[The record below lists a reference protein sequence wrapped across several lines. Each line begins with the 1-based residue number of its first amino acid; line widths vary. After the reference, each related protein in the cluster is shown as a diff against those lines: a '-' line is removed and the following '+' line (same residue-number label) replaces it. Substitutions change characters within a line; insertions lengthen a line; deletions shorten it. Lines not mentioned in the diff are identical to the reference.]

1 MTRKK
6 VLWLCSWYPN
16 RIDPFDGDFIQRH
29 ARAASLYE
37 NIHVLRVVADTTA
50 RPGSV
55 NIDVTGETNLT
66 EQIVYLGKGK
76 GLAGRLFFFF
86 RRNRL
91 CKQLLKKYLAEEGPP
106 ALVHVHVPYPA
117 GRFAVWLK
125 HKTGIPYVVTEH
137 WTIYQPGNLVP
148 YEHLSKHIRRTILQV
163 LKEAAIFLPVS
174 ADLGKLVARLVINR
188 PQQVLRNVVDTSVF
202 FYPVERKEIVNKVF
216 RFIHVSGMN
225 EQKNPAG
232 LLRAFAAAYRI
243 DPEMEL
249 LMVGNR
255 DQSMKNYAATLG
267 LPEGVIYFDG
277 EIPYKEVAVKMQE
290 SDALVLFSV
299 VENAPCVIS
308 EALCCGLPVVATRIG
323 GIPEMLD
330 GQNGMM
336 VTAGDEEALK
346 NALLHLKQNAGK
358 YNRAEIASTATTLYN
373 YQAVG
378 MEIAAIYKKVTG

>member
-37 NIHVLRVVADTTA
+37 NIHVIRVVADSAA
-50 RPGSV
+50 RPGTTD
-55 NIDVTGETNLT
+55 ICVTKQPNLT

-76 GLAGRLFFFF
+76 GFAGRLFFFF

-91 CKQLLKKYLAEEGPP
+91 YKVLLKKYLAEEGYPS
-106 ALVHVHVPYPA
+106 LVHVHVPYPA
-117 GRFAVWLK
+117 GRYAAWLK
-125 HKTGIPYVVTEH
+125 QKTGIPYVVTEH
-137 WTIYQPGNLVP
+137 WTIYQPGTPVP
-148 YEHLSKHIRRTILQV
+148 YEQLSKHIRHTILKV
-163 LKEAAIFLPVS
+163 LKDAALFLPVS
-174 ADLGKLVARLVINR
+174 ADLGKQVARLVIST

-202 FYPVERKEIVNKVF
+202 FYPAEKNEISKKVF

-232 LLRAFAAAYRI
+232 LLRAFAAAYGV

-249 LMVGNR
+249 LMVGKRNH
-255 DQSMKNYAATLG
+255 SLNNYAATLG
-267 LPEGVIYFDG
+267 LPEGVIQFAG
-277 EIPYKEVAVKMQE
+277 EIPYNEVAVKMKE

-308 EALCCGLPVVATRIG
+308 EAICCGLPVVATRIG

-330 GQNGMM
+330 EQNGMM
-336 VTAGDEEALK
+336 VAAGDEEALK

-358 YNRAEIASTATTLYN
+358 YNRAEIASKATALYN
-373 YQAVG
+373 YQVVG
-378 MEIAAIYKKVTG
+378 QEITAIYKKVTG